1 MNNAVYTSLTTI
13 MHKSQ
18 FRAQIAEKVVDNAL
32 GFLMR
37 DIGMA
42 EDFETKV
49 LALSTC
55 NSLI

>member
-1 MNNAVYTSLTTI
+1 